1 MQICHPADLSGKP
14 DGKNGLFVFFCMRVT
29 AGRRKKTGKRHL
41 ILKVVDWK
49 LIFLALY
56 QSTINLKR
64 RFIF

>member
-1 MQICHPADLSGKP
+1 MQICHLADLSGKP
-14 DGKNGLFVFFCMRVT
+14 SRENGLFLFFCMRVT
-29 AGRRKKTGKRHL
+29 VGRRKKTGKRHL